1 MDDEAAKAQ
10 ARHDGECRNNQGDGR
25 WRSDHRRGDGDSHPR
40 ARSWV
45 VGALIRVLSL
55 GVVAGAETR
64 GDKVVFSVKG
74 VSSSYFPVVIK
85 ISDKALEA

>member
-1 MDDEAAKAQ
+1 
-10 ARHDGECRNNQGDGR
+10 
-25 WRSDHRRGDGDSHPR
+25 
-40 ARSWV
+40 